1 MFFNSEAYKQAF
13 PKVET
18 KPNASAAHE
27 KTCETYDEGDNND
40 ATLTPEQITARA
52 GEVDESDDGAEND
65 DGADDADD
73 QSGEV

>member
-1 MFFNSEAYKQAF
+1 MFFNSEAYKKAF
-13 PKVET
+13 PKAET

-27 KTCETYDEGDNND
+27 KTCETYDEGNNDD
-40 ATLTPEQITARA
+40 ATLTPEQITAHA

-65 DGADDADD
+65 DGVDGADD

>member
-1 MFFNSEAYKQAF
+1 MFFNSEAYKKAF

-18 KPNASAAHE
+18 KPKASAVHE
-27 KTCETYDEGDNND
+27 KSCETYDEGNNDD

-65 DGADDADD
+65 DRVDGAGDDD
-73 QSGEV
+73 GEV

>member
-1 MFFNSEAYKQAF
+1 MFFNSDAYKKAF

-27 KTCETYDEGDNND
+27 KTCETYDEGSNDD
-40 ATLTPEQITARA
+40 ATHTPDEIDARA
-52 GEVDESDDGAEND
+52 GEVDESDDGAND
-65 DGADDADD
+65 DDGVDGADD